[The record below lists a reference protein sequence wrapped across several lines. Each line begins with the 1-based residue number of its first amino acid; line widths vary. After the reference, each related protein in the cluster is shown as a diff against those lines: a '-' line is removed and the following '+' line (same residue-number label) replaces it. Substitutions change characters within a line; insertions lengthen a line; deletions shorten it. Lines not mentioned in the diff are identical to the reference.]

1 MRKVVVRGWSLALA
15 LAAAGCSGE
24 SRPVGKRVV
33 VLGFDGMDFGVTSR
47 LIEEGRLPNMA
58 RLAETGGFSPLQTSI
73 PPQSP
78 VAWSDFITG
87 LDAGGHGIFDFIH
100 REPATMLPYLSTS
113 RTEPAGRVVRIGS
126 WQIPL
131 SGGNVELLRRGTP
144 FWEVLERAGVPTW
157 IIRMPANFPPSGSAA
172 RELSGMGT
180 PDILGTYGTF
190 SYYTTAAERIKE
202 DPSGGDVYPVE
213 VEDDVVH
220 ASLVGPPNPFRVDGE
235 PTRAEFRVHVD
246 PERPVA
252 KLVLGDREVILREGE
267 WSPWMPVD
275 FKLLPF
281 QGIKGESRFFLRRV
295 RPEFELYATPVNLD
309 PLDPAM
315 PISTPKGFSADLA
328 RAVGPYYTQGMPED
342 TKALTSDV
350 LNQAEFVEQAELV
363 ADEFQRMYEHL
374 LDDFKDGLLFYYF
387 GFIDQVSHVLW
398 HTTDPEHPAHD
409 PERDAPF
416 AGVIE
421 QQYLRADSIV
431 GRTLAELGDDGMLI
445 VMSDHGFTS
454 WRRSF
459 NLNTWLKEN
468 GYLSLVDPARQGE
481 ADYFGNVNWSRT
493 QAYALG
499 FSGLY
504 VNLRGRELFGV
515 VPENQRQMLLDEI
528 ARGLLRVTDPATD
541 EPAITKVY
549 PRDRTFADGPLRE
562 AGPDLIV
569 GYAPGVRASD
579 DTSLGR
585 VPRAM
590 IVDNRE
596 KWSGDHIMDHE
607 AVPGVLL
614 SSHPLALPARSL
626 RELRAA
632 LLAEFGIDES
642 EERTDTE

>member
-1 MRKVVVRGWSLALA
+1 MGGWSLALA
-15 LAAAGCSGE
+15 LLATGCSGD
-24 SRPVGKRVV
+24 SQPVGKRVV
-33 VLGFDGMDFGVTSR
+33 MLGFDGMDYALTNR
-47 LIEEGRLPNMA
+47 LIEEGRLPNLA
-58 RLAETGGFSPLQTSI
+58 RLAEMGGFSPLQTSI

-113 RTEPAGRVVRIGS
+113 RTEAAGRVVRIGS

-144 FWEVLERAGVPTW
+144 FWEVLEREGVPTW

-180 PDILGTYGTF
+180 PDILGTYGLF
-190 SYYTTAAERIKE
+190 SYYTTAAERIGG
-202 DPSGGDVYPVE
+202 DHSGGNVYPVE

-220 ASLVGPPNPFRVDGE
+220 ASLVGPANPFRVDE
-235 PTRAEFRVHVD
+235 ESTRAEFVVYVD

-267 WSPWMPVD
+267 WSPWMSVS
-275 FKLLPF
+275 FKLMPF
-281 QGIKGESRFFLRRV
+281 QGIKGESRFFLKSV

-309 PLDPAM
+309 PHDPAM

-342 TKALTSDV
+342 TKAFTSDV
-350 LNQAEFVEQAELV
+350 LDQAEFVDQTELV
-363 ADEFQRMYEHL
+363 AEEFQRMYEHL
-374 LDDFKDGLLFYYF
+374 LGDFEDGLLFYYF

-481 ADYFGNVNWSRT
+481 ADYFGNVDWSRT

-504 VNLRGRELFGV
+504 VNLRGRELLGV
-515 VPENQRQMLLDEI
+515 VPENQRQALLDEI
-528 ARGLLRVTDPATD
+528 ARGLLRVMDPATN

-549 PRDRTFADGPLRE
+549 QRDSTFVEGPIRE

-569 GYAPGVRASD
+569 GYAKGVRASD

-585 VPRAM
+585 IPRDM

-614 SSHPLALPARSL
+614 SSSPLVLQARSL

-632 LLAEFGIDES
+632 LLAEFGIDASDEES
-642 EERTDTE
+642 QTK